1 MTVPTTIDEILKQI
15 QAITSSIETIESDG
29 LRRLELVQQRDQL
42 RADARV
48 LANAMRHPRSVE
60 TEIAMLE
67 ARLEGIDDM
76 FVTKGHAEK
85 YLTKGF
91 SDPGAY
97 SAAINRKIAQDHAE
111 EIREIN
117 DRLAELRAI
126 PRPQD
131 DDRHNDE

>member
-15 QAITSSIETIESDG
+15 RAITTRIEAIQSDG
-29 LRRLELVQQRDQL
+29 PRRIELVQQRDRL
-42 RADARV
+42 RADARI
-48 LANAMRHPRSVE
+48 LANALRHPRSVE

-67 ARLEGIDDM
+67 ARLDEIDDM
-76 FVTKGHAEK
+76 FVTKGYAEK

-97 SAAINRKIAQDHAE
+97 SATINRKIAQDHAE
-111 EIREIN
+111 EIREIK
-117 DRLAELRAI
+117 DRLVELRAI

-131 DDRHNDE
+131 DG